1 MKIPT
6 QQQIDKIAYDCV
18 MEFTDDNCKM
28 RTLDYAQQVIA
39 TALRKLL
46 EDINE

>member
-6 QQQIDKIAYDCV
+6 DQQIDKIAYDAV
-18 MEFTDDNCKM
+18 MEFTDDNCKL

-39 TALRKLL
+39 DAIRQLL
-46 EDINE
+46 KDLND